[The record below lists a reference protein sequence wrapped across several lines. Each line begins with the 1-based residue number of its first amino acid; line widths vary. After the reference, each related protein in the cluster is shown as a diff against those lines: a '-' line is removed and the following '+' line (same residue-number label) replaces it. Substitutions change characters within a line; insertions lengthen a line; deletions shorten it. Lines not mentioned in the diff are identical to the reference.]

1 MLSLTVAMFREFFA
15 LTIVLLLGLPG
26 LIARAQ
32 EDSPTATPTHTEL
45 LPTVRIP
52 STTPIPE
59 TETSLIYIQS
69 PSPGEAIQGVV
80 TITGAISVENF
91 QHGELTFSYSQNPT
105 STWFLIQAIEEP
117 MDNEMIAE
125 WDTTT
130 ITDGS
135 YDLRL
140 SVFYENTGEVLV
152 EVPGLRL
159 RNYTPIET
167 NTPTPVTPTAT
178 PVPGASPTPTETP
191 VPPTPTSLP
200 SNPAQLT
207 TQDVVIGF
215 GKGVLFTAG
224 LFSLIGLYV
233 LVRNQFTNR

>member
-1 MLSLTVAMFREFFA
+1 MLSLTVAMFREIFS
-15 LTIVLLLGLPG
+15 LTIVLFLGVPG
-26 LIARAQ
+26 LSASAQ
-32 EDSPTATPTHTEL
+32 GDSPTVTSTHTEQI
-45 LPTVRIP
+45 LPTNIP
-52 STTPIPE
+52 STTPIPK
-59 TETSLIYIQS
+59 TEAPQITIQL

-80 TITGAISVENF
+80 TIIGTISAENF

-105 STWFLIQAIEEP
+105 STWFLIQTIEQP
-117 MDNEMIAE
+117 KNNAMIAE

-130 ITDGS
+130 ITDGT

-140 SVFYENTGEVLV
+140 SVFYENTDEVVV
-152 EVPGLRL
+152 EVFGLRV

-191 VPPTPTSLP
+191 IPPTPTSLP
-200 SNPAQLT
+200 GNPAQIT

-215 GKGVLFTAG
+215 GKGVLFTVG
-224 LFSLIGLYV
+224 FFSLIGLYV
-233 LVRNQFTNR
+233 MVRNQFTNR